1 MSVEFLNFD
10 TDTILLIESAFAH
23 LLKLS
28 LQNWDSCPQNLHQL
42 TVSRVCHNRP
52 LVNIYFCR
60 LISRGDKLF
69 ECPSVNSVL
78 IDSVKALWFSN
89 IVQIEACSIDV
100 KS

>member
-1 MSVEFLNFD
+1 MSGGSHIFSGAA
-10 TDTILLIESAFAH
+10 TRAC
-23 LLKLS
+23 
-28 LQNWDSCPQNLHQL
+28 W
-42 TVSRVCHNRP
+42 TVHNRP

-78 IDSVKALWFSN
+78 IDSVKVLWFSN
-89 IVQIEACSIDV
+89 FVQIDTCSIDV